1 MASGLVCCG
10 KTLES
15 DREKSQR
22 LVSKRTKDTI
32 LKPRDGSVRRAPGM
46 SLRGFARQPLR
57 ALMKRWPS

>member
-32 LKPRDGSVRRAPGM
+32 LKPVMDPFGAHPVCHCVASPA
-46 SLRGFARQPLR
+46 SLCV
-57 ALMKRWPS
+57 PS